1 MTSLGNV
8 VVIVLYAC
16 IQAKL
21 LQSCP
26 TLCNP
31 MDCSLTDSSIHG
43 ILQARRVEW
52 VVRPS
57 SRGSSDPQIKL
68 TFSALAGGFFTSEPP
83 GKPIYICIP
92 KSNL

>member
-52 VVRPS
+52 VARPS
-57 SRGSSDPQIKL
+57 SRGSS
-68 TFSALAGGFFTSEPP
+68 
-83 GKPIYICIP
+83 
-92 KSNL
+92 